1 MKHGIRADASML
13 TLTAGF
19 VAASLALTGVKPA
32 MASPVVVAVVPFAYL
47 DTSGEPVD
55 QASLHKV
62 RVARFDAALQSDL
75 SQPGGYRTVAMPC
88 AAPACDL
95 MRDRAALI
103 ERARTAG
110 AAMLLIGG
118 IHKMSTLVQF
128 MRAEAIST
136 TSGKT
141 VFTRLLTFRGDSDDA
156 WRHGE
161 TFLAEQFVAS
171 APRP

>member
-1 MKHGIRADASML
+1 MRTLAAGFVAVSL
-13 TLTAGF
+13 TLTA
-19 VAASLALTGVKPA
+19 VKPA
-32 MASPVVVAVVPFAYL
+32 MAAPIVVAVVPFAYL

-55 QASLHKV
+55 QVSLHKA
-62 RVARFDAALQSDL
+62 RIERFDAALQSEL
-75 SQPGGYRTVAMPC
+75 SQPGGYRTVAVPC

-95 MRDRAALI
+95 TRDRAALI
-103 ERARTAG
+103 GRARATG

-136 TSGKT
+136 TTGKT

-161 TFLAEQFVAS
+161 TFLAGQFLAS

>member
-1 MKHGIRADASML
+1 ML
-13 TLTAGF
+13 TLL
-19 VAASLALTGVKPA
+19 ASLTLWPAAPA
-32 MASPVVVAVVPFAYL
+32 MASSIEVAIAPFAYL
-47 DTSGEPVD
+47 DTSGEPID
-55 QASLHKV
+55 QVSRHTIL
-62 RVARFDAALQSDL
+62 VARFTAALQHDL
-75 SQPGGYRTVAMPC
+75 SAPSATRQGSYTTTQVAC

-103 ERARTAG
+103 GQARNAG
-110 AAMLLIGG
+110 AGLLLVGG

-136 TSGKT
+136 ATGKT

-156 WRHGE
+156 WRHCE
-161 TFLAEQFVAS
+161 SFLAEEFRAT